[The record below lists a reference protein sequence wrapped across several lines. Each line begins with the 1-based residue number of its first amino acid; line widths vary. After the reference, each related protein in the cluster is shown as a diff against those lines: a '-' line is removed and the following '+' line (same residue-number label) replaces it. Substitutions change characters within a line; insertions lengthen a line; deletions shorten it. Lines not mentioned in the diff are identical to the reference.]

1 MRVCTS
7 CGLPRQGRGSHKPQ
21 APARGR
27 RHPALALGA
36 CVGVGVRF
44 FLAGIVFLFL
54 LTSNLLAQD
63 PNDPPPA
70 DEARLLRFPTIHGNR
85 IVFTYAGD
93 LYTVP
98 ASGGVARRLTSHEG
112 FESFAHFSP
121 DGKWLAFTGQYDGN
135 TEVYVMPSEGG
146 VPRRLTY
153 TATLGRDDI
162 SDRMGPNNIVMGWKN
177 DGKHIVF
184 RSRMQ
189 SFNDFIGQ
197 LFLVPLEGG
206 LPEPLPLPRGGFCS
220 FSPDDKKLVY
230 NRVFREFRTWKRYR
244 GGMADDIWLY
254 DFETKKTENLT
265 NTEAQEIIPMWS
277 GNRIYFLSDR
287 DANKRMNLYAY
298 DLTEKKTR
306 QLTQFT
312 DFDVKFPTLGDKAIV
327 FEYGGWIYRLDLAT
341 DKAEK
346 VTIRILE
353 DRVGARAALINVSKN
368 VTNFEVSPDGKRA
381 LFGARGDIF
390 TVPAK
395 TGPTRNLTNTPGVH
409 ERNSKW
415 SPDGKTIAF
424 ISDASGE
431 DEIHLMGPDGKDSRQ
446 LTQGGDTYKYAISWS
461 PDGKKILWS
470 DKKNRLSQVDVASK
484 AVKLVAQAPVWE
496 IHDAVWSPDSR
507 WIAWSQEEREG
518 MDKVWL
524 HSVEQ
529 GKNTAVTDGWY
540 ASTTPAFS
548 GDGKY
553 LFFVSNRDFE
563 PIYSTTEWNHA
574 YRDMAKIYF
583 VTLAKETPS
592 PFKPRSDEVNEPPPP
607 KAEEPKKEAAIKVD
621 LDGLKDRILALPI
634 QVGSYRQL
642 ASVGNTLYYVRQGA
656 KDAKPAFQM
665 YDLGARKE
673 TGLGTI
679 AGYEISADGKKM
691 LVSQEGKYG
700 IIDLPKAA
708 VALTE
713 TLDLSGMEMRLDRQ
727 KEWNQ
732 IFNECWRQMRDFF
745 YDPNMHGVD
754 WKAMKARYEP
764 LAAHANH
771 RADLTY
777 VIGEMIGELNAGHAY
792 VGGGDMP
799 KAARIPMGLL
809 GAQITRHKA
818 TGYYQ
823 ITKILRGAGWDGK
836 LRSPLTEIGVDAREK
851 DYIIAVN
858 GRPTNEMTNIYEALV
873 GKVGQQVTLKLNSEP
888 REKDSREVVVTPIGS
903 EADLYYY
910 NWVQGNI
917 KKVNDA
923 TEGKVGYLHV
933 PDMQANGLNEFAKH
947 FYPQVHKKALIIDM
961 RGNGGGNVSPMLIE
975 RLRRQIDMITI
986 ARNSVPNMHPAEM
999 IYGPMAC
1006 ILNEFSASDGDL
1018 FPYRFR
1024 HYKLGKLIGK
1034 RSWGGVVG
1042 IRGSLPL
1049 LDGGSLNRPEFSRY
1063 DVEGKKWIIEGYGV
1077 DPDIVVDNDPAQ
1089 EYEGTDEQLNKAIAV
1104 LLDELKTKEKTIPPL
1119 PPYPKR

>member
-1 MRVCTS
+1 MRIWIS
-7 CGLPRQGRGSHKPQ
+7 CAVL
-21 APARGR
+21 
-27 RHPALALGA
+27 LILGFP
-36 CVGVGVRF
+36 VR
-44 FLAGIVFLFL
+44 AEV
-54 LTSNLLAQD
+54 
-63 PNDPPPA
+63 PNDPA
-70 DEARLLRFPTIHGNR
+70 AKDEARLLRFPTIHDNR

-98 ASGGVARRLTSHEG
+98 SSGGVARRLTSHEG

-146 VPRRLTY
+146 VPRRLTF

-197 LFLVPLEGG
+197 LYLVSLQGG

-244 GGMADDIWLY
+244 GGMADDLFMY
-254 DFETKKTENLT
+254 DFQTKKTENLT
-265 NTEAQEIIPMWS
+265 NTDDQEIFPMWS
-277 GNRIYFLSDR
+277 GNRIYFLADR
-287 DANKRMNLYAY
+287 DSAKRMNLYVY

-306 QLTQFT
+306 QLTHFT
-312 DFDVKFPTLGDKAIV
+312 DFDVKFPSLGDKAIV
-327 FEYGGWIYRLDLAT
+327 FEYGGWIYRFDLAT
-341 DKAEK
+341 EKAEK
-346 VTIRILE
+346 VSIRILE
-353 DRVGARAALINVSKN
+353 DHVAARPALINVSKN
-368 VTNFEVSPDGKRA
+368 VTNFEIAPDGKRA
-381 LFGARGDIF
+381 LFGARGEIF

-395 TGPTRNLTNTPGVH
+395 SGPTRNLTNTPGVH

-415 SPDGKTIAF
+415 SPDGKWIAYV
-424 ISDASGE
+424 SDASGE
-431 DEIHLMGPDGKDSRQ
+431 DEIYVMGADGKDSPRQ
-446 LTQGGDTYKYAISWS
+446 LTQGADTYKYELSWS
-461 PDGKKILWS
+461 PDSKKILWS
-470 DKKNRLSQVDVASK
+470 DKKNRLQYVDVASK
-484 AVKLVAQAPVWE
+484 TVKQVAQGPVWE
-496 IHDAVWSPDSR
+496 IRDAVWSPDSR
-507 WIAWSQEEREG
+507 WVAWSQGERDGLE
-518 MDKVWL
+518 KVWL
-524 HSVEQ
+524 HSIEQ
-529 GKNTAVTDGWY
+529 GKNIAVTDGWY
-540 ASTTPAFS
+540 ASGPPAFS

-563 PIYSTTEWNHA
+563 PIYSNTEWNHA

-583 VTLAKETPS
+583 VTLAKDTPS
-592 PFKPRSDEVNEPPPP
+592 PFKSRSDEVSEAPPP
-607 KAEEPKKEAAIKVD
+607 KAEEPKKDAPIKVD
-621 LDGLKDRILALPI
+621 VDGLKDRVLALPI
-634 QVGSYRQL
+634 QAGNYRQL
-642 ASVGNTLYYVRQGA
+642 ASVGSTVYYIRQSN
-656 KDAKPAFQM
+656 KDPKPAFLM

-673 TGLGTI
+673 TGLGSI
-679 AGYEISADGKKM
+679 GGFEISADGKKM
-691 LVSQEGKYG
+691 LVSQDGKYA

-708 VALTE
+708 VSLGE
-713 TLDLSGMEMRLDRQ
+713 TLDLSGMEMHLDRQ

-732 IFNECWRQMRDFF
+732 IFHECWRQMRDFF

-754 WKAMKARYEP
+754 WKAMRARYEP
-764 LAAHANH
+764 LVAHANH
-771 RADLTY
+771 RADLSY
-777 VIGEMIGELNAGHAY
+777 VIGEMIGELNVGHAY

-799 KAARIPMGLL
+799 KPPRIQTGLL
-809 GAQITRHKA
+809 GAQITRHRP

-823 ITKILRGAGWDGK
+823 ISKILRGASWDGK
-836 LRSPLTEIGVDAREK
+836 LKSPLTEIGVDAREK
-851 DYIIAVN
+851 DFIIAVN
-858 GRPTNEMTNIYEALV
+858 GQPTNEMTNIFEVLV
-873 GKVGQQVTLKLNSEP
+873 GKVGKQVTLKLNTEP
-888 REKDSREVVVTPIGS
+888 REKDSREVVVTPIAS

-923 TEGKVGYLHV
+923 TDGKVGYLHV
-933 PDMQANGLNEFAKH
+933 PDMQVNGLNEFVKH

-986 ARNSVPNMHPAEM
+986 ARNSVPNADPAAM

-1024 HYKLGKLIGK
+1024 QYKLGKLIGK

-1063 DVEGKKWIIEGYGV
+1063 DVEGKKWIIEGHGV
-1077 DPDIVVDNDPAQ
+1077 EPDIVVDNDPAL

-1104 LLDELKTKEKTIPPL
+1104 ILEELKTKEKTIPPL
-1119 PPYPKR
+1119 PPYPRK